1 MQLSYLRVKY
11 SKHNLNSEFPEVCCS
26 FYQRHQKS
34 KSKFRS
40 WKHIIKFDIIKSSF
54 SKILCLQG
62 ACQELSVLLLHCQ
75 VKHPSTWTIIQF
87 CKTLQACKSQAQR
100 YLSFLFTRLYW
111 TFAEKSWLCAVW
123 WSAHQKR
130 RRPSSLWPLIHQ
142 DIQVLAEIIHF
153 DRPCHRCSMGACPL
167 FCTFGVSKKKCT
179 KPKKSSVP
187 NWNTFVDKQS
197 NFCKKH

>member
-1 MQLSYLRVKY
+1 MLHKGTDTYF
-11 SKHNLNSEFPEVCCS
+11 N
-26 FYQRHQKS
+26 
-34 KSKFRS
+34 
-40 WKHIIKFDIIKSSF
+40 IIKSSF

-179 KPKKSSVP
+179 KPKKAVFPTETLLWTNRAIFARNIRLQNYEILRNS
-187 NWNTFVDKQS
+187 W
-197 NFCKKH
+197 

>member
-11 SKHNLNSEFPEVCCS
+11 SKHNLNSVFPEVCTS

-153 DRPCHRCSMGACPL
+153 DRPCHRCSMRGMPPFL
-167 FCTFGVSKKKCT
+167 HFW
-179 KPKKSSVP
+179 SVQE
-187 NWNTFVDKQS
+187 KMH
-197 NFCKKH
+197 KI

>member
-1 MQLSYLRVKY
+1 MF
-11 SKHNLNSEFPEVCCS
+11 SEV
-26 FYQRHQKS
+26 FYQKQQNKFKS
-34 KSKFRS
+34 NFRS

-87 CKTLQACKSQAQR
+87 CKTFLACKSQAQR

-153 DRPCHRCSMGACPL
+153 DRSWHRCSRGHAPFSAL
-167 FCTFGVSKKKCT
+167 LEVSRNAWKAPWIFFYT
-179 KPKKSSVP
+179 RPKNAQIQNSYKYLESK
-187 NWNTFVDKQS
+187 DL
-197 NFCKKH
+197 